1 MGNRLKL
8 MRKVKHKTQQEIA
21 NYIGITQNA
30 YSYWENGKVRVD
42 NESLTKLANYYNV
55 SLDFLSG
62 QKFYV
67 TYPVNLW
74 YADLQEDYYN
84 SDDYQREYMEYRHGK
99 VQFSNP
105 DIGAQSWQSSSGIQI
120 PVLGKV
126 AAGIPISA
134 ITDIL
139 DYEEISPDMIKDG
152 SEYFAL
158 SIKGDSMEPKIS
170 EGDVVIVKKQENCES
185 GQIAIVQIN
194 GDEATCKKL
203 VKKSNGIVLQSFNPA
218 YEPMY
223 FSDEEIED
231 LPLKVIGRVVELRAK
246 F

>member
-1 MGNRLKL
+1 MANRSKIISGSIAERIKSLRLNKGL
-8 MRKVKHKTQQEIA
+8 TQKELSENLYKSESTIRMWELGKSEPDLA
-21 NYIGITQNA
+21 TIQNL
-30 YSYWENGKVRVD
+30 SIIFG
-42 NESLTKLANYYNV
+42 V
-55 SLDFLSG
+55 SLDFLLSG
-62 QKFYV
+62 KNS
-67 TYPVNLW
+67 TGW
-74 YADLQEDYYN
+74 YGED
-84 SDDYQREYMEYRHGK
+84 EPETT
-99 VQFSNP
+99 
-105 DIGAQSWQSSSGIQI
+105 AQGIKI

-170 EGDVVIVKKQENCES
+170 EGDVVIVRKQETCES

-203 VKKSNGIVLQSFNPA
+203 VKKPNGIVLQSFNPA
-218 YEPMY
+218 
-223 FSDEEIED
+223 
-231 LPLKVIGRVVELRAK
+231 
-246 F
+246 